1 MNNELKIQASWK
13 VELVDGVIKLY
24 NYQELFES
32 YSTAKTYNCTVMDD
46 LCEIC
51 GLRNPCYQNSN
62 HENLQYVDG
71 VFQIGFYSNKVTLSK
86 LRTFKNDFLT
96 KHTQNLE
103 HLSKYGLPLSM
114 AMYLII
120 EKYYPDLFEADLIV
134 PIPSFLNEGESI
146 KKGMVLAKNLSE
158 IFERNGTKSKYEN
171 CLKKVTKVSA
181 QRLAE
186 RGTPYDERF
195 EKLTESFQLFDGV
208 DVSGKKILLVDDIL
222 TSGLTAGICAKILK
236 DNGAE
241 IVWVFVAGRSF

>member
-1 MNNELKIQASWK
+1 MNDELTIPDPWK
-13 VELVDGVIKLY
+13 VELVDGTNKIC
-24 NYQELFES
+24 NYLELLGS
-32 YSTAKTYNCTVMDD
+32 YSAAKTYNCTAMDD

-71 VFQIGFYSNKVTLSK
+71 VFQIGFYSNKDTLSK

-114 AMYLII
+114 TIYLMI
-120 EKYYPDLFEADLIV
+120 EKYYSDLFTADLVV
-134 PIPSFLNEGESI
+134 PIPSYLNYNESI

-158 IFERNGTKSKYEN
+158 IFEKNRKKPKYEN
-171 CLKKVTKVSA
+171 CLKKVIKISA
-181 QRLAE
+181 QKLGE
-186 RGTPYDERF
+186 RGTSFDERV
-195 EKLTESFQLFDGV
+195 ERLTESLQLVDGI
-208 DVSGKKILLVDDIL
+208 DISGKKILLVDDIL

-241 IVWVFVAGRSF
+241 VVWVFVAGRSF

>member
-1 MNNELKIQASWK
+1 MNDELTIPAPWK
-13 VELVDGVIKLY
+13 VELVDGTIKLY
-24 NYQELFES
+24 NYLELLGS
-32 YSTAKTYNCTVMDD
+32 YSAGKTYNCTVMDD

-51 GLRNPCYQNSN
+51 GLQNPCYQNSN
-62 HENLQYVDG
+62 HENLQYIDG
-71 VFQIGFYSNKVTLSK
+71 VFQIGFYSNKETLSK
-86 LRTFKNDFLT
+86 LRIFKNDFLT

-103 HLSKYGLPLSM
+103 HLSKYGFPLSM

-120 EKYYPDLFEADLIV
+120 EKYYSDLFEADLIV
-134 PIPSFLNEGESI
+134 PIPSYLNEGESI

-158 IFERNGTKSKYEN
+158 IFEKNGKKPKYEN
-171 CLKKVTKVSA
+171 CLKKFTKVSA

-186 RGTPYDERF
+186 RGIPFDERF
-195 EKLTESFQLFDGV
+195 EKLTESFQLIDGV

-222 TSGLTAGICAKILK
+222 TSGLTAGLCAKILK